1 MPRQELDDLAFEHV
15 ESGEQRGRAVTLVVM
30 GHGSAA
36 AGLQRQS
43 RLGTVERLDLRFLV
57 DAEHH
62 RMRRRSDIEADN
74 IPELGHKIGVARQ
87 LELAHPVRLQAVRPP
102 DALH

>member
-1 MPRQELDDLAFEHV
+1 MTLALEHV
-15 ESGEQRGRAVTLVVM
+15 ECGEQRGRAVTLVVM
-30 GHGSAA
+30 SHGSAA
-36 AGLQRQS
+36 AALQRQS

-57 DAEHH
+57 DSEHY

-74 IPELGHKIGVARQ
+74 IPELGHEIGVVRQ
-87 LELAHPVRLQAVRPP
+87 LELAHPVRLQAVRAP